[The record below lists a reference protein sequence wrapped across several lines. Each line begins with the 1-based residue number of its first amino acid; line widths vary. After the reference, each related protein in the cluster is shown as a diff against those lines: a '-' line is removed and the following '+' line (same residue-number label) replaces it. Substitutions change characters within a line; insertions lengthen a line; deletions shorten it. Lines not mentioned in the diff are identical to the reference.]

1 MNYTTKNGV
10 CQECVCSSDTPD
22 NELSKKFAPKKKQT
36 LVLADSYERLGMTS
50 KASRVSDCGT
60 LLDWVRDVDKWKL
73 HNANFCKDRLCPMCA
88 MRREYKIFAQVSQ
101 VMDEIQ
107 DKYFFLFLTL
117 TVRNCSSDELPN
129 TINRMQAAWNNLIH
143 YKAFENAVKGFFRAL
158 EVTHNTDTD
167 SPNYDTYHPHFHC
180 ILAVDCR
187 YFKSEDYV
195 PRDKWLQMWQK
206 AYKDPLITQVD
217 IRRCKSKEDIRQG
230 EKAVKALSSA
240 VAEIAKYSVKS
251 ADYLGEVRNGSLVR
265 PFDDDFMDSAVA
277 ALTVALYKRRL
288 ISFGGVIEDVRR
300 RLMLDDVEDGDLV
313 HLDGNI
319 RSDLCLQVWR
329 YGWFGGVYKLI
340 EIVEKGVN

>member
-1 MNYTTKNGV
+1 MNYSTKNMV
-10 CQECVCSSDTPD
+10 CQGDTPEK
-22 NELSKKFAPKKKQT
+22 ELKKKFAPKKEQT
-36 LVLADSYERLGMTS
+36 EVLARSYERLGMTS
-50 KASRVSDCGT
+50 KASRVFDCGT

-88 MRREYKIFAQVSQ
+88 MRREFKIFAQVSQ

-107 DKYFFLFLTL
+107 DKYIFLFLTL
-117 TVRNCSSDELPN
+117 TVRSCSADELPN

-143 YKAFENAVKGFFRAL
+143 YKAFENVVKGFFRAL

-187 YFKSEDYV
+187 YFNSADYV

-230 EKAVKALSSA
+230 EKAVNTLSSA

-265 PFDDDFMDSAVA
+265 PFDDEFMDSAVA

>member
-1 MNYTTKNGV
+1 
-10 CQECVCSSDTPD
+10 
-22 NELSKKFAPKKKQT
+22 
-36 LVLADSYERLGMTS
+36 
-50 KASRVSDCGT
+50 
-60 LLDWVRDVDKWKL
+60 
-73 HNANFCKDRLCPMCA
+73 
-88 MRREYKIFAQVSQ
+88 
-101 VMDEIQ
+101 MDEIQ

-265 PFDDDFMDSAVA
+265 PFDDDFMDSAVS